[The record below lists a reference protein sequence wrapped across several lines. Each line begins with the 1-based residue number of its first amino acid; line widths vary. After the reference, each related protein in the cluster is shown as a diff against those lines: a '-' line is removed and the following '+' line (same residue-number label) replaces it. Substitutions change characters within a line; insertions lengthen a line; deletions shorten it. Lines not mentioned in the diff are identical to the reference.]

1 MAAPA
6 PTLRPWSTCW
16 LAASGGSSR
25 ASGIASARS
34 PRPRRSPEVSARR
47 GERRNLDPGTRR
59 VGGGQRLDLARR
71 IHRRSSPRDG
81 PGVRP
86 SVPSH
91 HRARR
96 GGNDDRL
103 DRGDRRRAGQP
114 RRGRAVSA
122 RRDQQRVRWP
132 LGRPGVCVDSSAA
145 ECFPVGRARSISG
158 DIQEA
163 VSVALRAAGGRN
175 LLVLGAEVA
184 RQCLD
189 AALVDEILLRVLPI
203 LIGDG
208 IRLFGRRRHE
218 EMLIRTETVDR
229 AGEAAVLLLRRS
241 R

>member
-16 LAASGGSSR
+16 LAASSGSSR

-34 PRPRRSPEVSARR
+34 PRPRRSPEVSARP

-71 IHRRSSPRDG
+71 INRRSSPRDG

-86 SVPSH
+86 SAPSH

-103 DRGDRRRAGQP
+103 DGGDHRRAGQP

-145 ECFPVGRARSISG
+145 ECFPVGRAQYISG
-158 DIQEA
+158 YIRA
-163 VSVALRAAGGRN
+163 AVALALTRRCRR
-175 LLVLGAEVA
+175 LLPGHPRSV
-184 RQCLD
+184 R
-189 AALVDEILLRVLPI
+189 LPS
-203 LIGDG
+203 GS
-208 IRLFGRRRHE
+208 
-218 EMLIRTETVDR
+218 R
-229 AGEAAVLLLRRS
+229 AGWLCPVDTAAPAAVPSRAPGDHGAAASSRSPPGRPRPEAAAS
-241 R
+241 